1 MGGSTIT
8 VDDPAGRWHLDATS
22 PHVVAAGIGGPF
34 RLEPATCR
42 YQQQGHPPV
51 LMRAAT
57 AVVDKAASRLALKGK
72 VHVVY
77 GALTL
82 EAERIEYDL
91 KRGEVVAGDR
101 TKLTYAQPSRSS
113 RSSPNGKNGGPR

>member
-1 MGGSTIT
+1 MGGTTIT

-22 PHVVAAGIGGPF
+22 PHVVAEGIGGPF

-91 KRGEVVAGDR
+91 KRGEVVASGQP
-101 TKLTYAQPSRSS
+101 KLTYSEARGGRARS
-113 RSSPNGKNGGPR
+113 PRAGNK